1 VPIAMRSDGSGCA
14 ASWAVLSVKVTAN
27 KGGDLSRRTMVCKP
41 DRVVDP
47 CGRRG
52 TAVPP
57 PSICI
62 RVACSRA
69 VSGDWVAPKENP
81 KHYSATKGAPV
92 QQRVRGP
99 WEATPATP
107 DAAVDLAVTGAPRAL
122 AEAVWLA
129 IAELARRRIAPSQ
142 SPRLAQSAL
151 P

>member
-52 TAVPP
+52 TAVPQ

-99 WEATPATP
+99 WEATPAGQ
-107 DAAVDLAVTGAPRAL
+107 AMSLAMRAF
-122 AEAVWLA
+122 ASW
-129 IAELARRRIAPSQ
+129 
-142 SPRLAQSAL
+142 
-151 P
+151 